1 MDKMVDM
8 KRTDA
13 EIKAKNSPMKVTSG
27 SRESYPYGLSLTLD
41 ADSLKKLG
49 IKDLPTVGDEFE
61 ITAMA
66 RVTSVSKNASET
78 NDSTRVELQITQMCV
93 ESEADEA
100 ADEDEKTETYASS
113 TKMRFK

>member
-1 MDKMVDM
+1 MEKMIDM
-8 KRTDA
+8 ARTPA
-13 EIKAKNSPMKVTSG
+13 EVKAKNMPMEMGLS
-27 SRESYPYGLSLTLD
+27 SRDKYPYGLSLTLD

-61 ITAMA
+61 IEAMV

-78 NDSTRVELQITQMCV
+78 NDSTRVELQITKMMI
-93 ESEADEA
+93 ETEE
-100 ADEDEKTETYASS
+100 EEKAEGGVYTAS